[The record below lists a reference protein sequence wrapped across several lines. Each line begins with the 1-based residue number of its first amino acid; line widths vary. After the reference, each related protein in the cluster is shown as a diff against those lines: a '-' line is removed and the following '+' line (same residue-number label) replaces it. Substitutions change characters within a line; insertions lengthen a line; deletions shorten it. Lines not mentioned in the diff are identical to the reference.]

1 MNLILILVWILITWP
16 IAAWLLLRKR
26 AYSMHVRGKITKLDS
41 RIRCKQLKPCTIHY
55 TYKIGSVEHKRTETI
70 KPSPVFDRICIGP
83 CLKATTKGLRAES
96 ANNKLTEN
104 AGISVY
110 VNPKNHRDARLY
122 HNNDDYRLT
131 GFLLAVSAVA
141 FALGMPFVKI
151 NSPRFRGGLGTMSRK
166 NFNQTGV

>member
-26 AYSMHVRGKITKLDS
+26 AYSMRVRGKITKLDS
-41 RIRCKQLKPCTIHY
+41 RIRCRQMKPCTIHY
-55 TYKIGSVEHKRTETI
+55 TYKIGSVEYKRTETI

-83 CLKATTKGLRAES
+83 IC
-96 ANNKLTEN
+96 NNKLIEN

-110 VNPKNHRDARLY
+110 VNPKNHHDARLY

-131 GFLLAVSAVA
+131 GFFLAVSAVA

-151 NSPRFRGGLGTMSRK
+151 NSPRFRGGFGK
-166 NFNQTGV
+166 F

>member
-1 MNLILILVWILITWP
+1 MNLILILVWILFTWP

-70 KPSPVFDRICIGP
+70 KPSPVFDRICIGRV
-83 CLKATTKGLRAES
+83 C
-96 ANNKLTEN
+96 NNKLIEN

-110 VNPKNHRDARLY
+110 VNPQNHGDARLY

-131 GFLLAVSAVA
+131 GFLLVVSAVA

-151 NSPRFRGGLGTMSRK
+151 NTPRFRGGLGTMSRK